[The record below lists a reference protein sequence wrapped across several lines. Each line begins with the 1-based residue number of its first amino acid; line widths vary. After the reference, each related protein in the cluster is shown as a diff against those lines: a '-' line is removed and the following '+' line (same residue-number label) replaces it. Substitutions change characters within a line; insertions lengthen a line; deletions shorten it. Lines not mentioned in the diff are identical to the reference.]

1 MENSGLDG
9 ISDNNKHDFQNLLEE
24 KQRLEQEQDKLRT
37 KVDKLEHEHT
47 NAVLRRRQ
55 EQELKPYQAELI
67 NMQHYLE
74 TEVKRMIVLFE
85 GRDAAGKGGTIR
97 RMTRYMNEKHYRV
110 VALGKPTELER
121 TQWFF
126 QRYVGQFPSG
136 GEVVLFDRSWYN
148 RAMVEP
154 VFGFCTQ
161 EQYENF
167 MAGVTGFE
175 KDIVRDGTILLKLYF
190 SVSKKEQKYRF
201 DRRRNDPLRHWKL
214 SEVDMQAQDKWDE
227 FTKMKYFMLRR
238 THTLDA
244 PWTII
249 RSDNKH
255 LARLNAIKAVL
266 NAVPFAKT
274 KGLDMTTDPS
284 VVISGFRELEY
295 MEAERIS
302 KGKFIT

>member
-1 MENSGLDG
+1 MSNPEFVEVDGKMLSLQQLLDE
-9 ISDNNKHDFQNLLEE
+9 KKQLEAE
-24 KQRLEQEQDKLRT
+24 SAKLR
-37 KVDKLEHEHT
+37 KSYDKLEKEHT
-47 NAVLRRRQ
+47 KAVLRRRQ

-67 NMQHYLE
+67 RMQQYLE
-74 TEVKRMIVLFE
+74 DEVKRMIILLE

-110 VALGKPTELER
+110 VALGKPTDVQK

-126 QRYVGQFPSG
+126 QRYVEQFPTG
-136 GEVVLFDRSWYN
+136 GEVVIFDRSWYN

-154 VFGFCTQ
+154 VFNFCSP

-175 KDIVRDGTILLKLYF
+175 KDIVREGTILLKLYF
-190 SVSKKEQKYRF
+190 SVSKREQKYRF
-201 DRRRNDPLRHWKL
+201 DRRRHDPLRHWKL

-227 FTKMKYFMLRR
+227 FTKMKYAMLRR

-244 PWTII
+244 PWIII

-255 LARLNAIKAVL
+255 QARLNAIKTVL
-266 NAVPFAKT
+266 NAVPFKKT
-274 KGLDMTTDPS
+274 SGLDMTTDS
-284 VVISGFRELEY
+284 NIVISGFRELEY
-295 MEAERIS
+295 MESERIAE
-302 KGKFIT
+302 GKFIT

>member
-1 MENSGLDG
+1 MEEPELANAAGGHKST
-9 ISDNNKHDFQNLLEE
+9 KQLLEE
-24 KQRLEQEQDKLRT
+24 NKRLEAEGAKLRSRYDKLEQEHT
-37 KVDKLEHEHT
+37 K
-47 NAVLRRRQ
+47 AVLRRRQ

-74 TEVKRMIVLFE
+74 NEVKRMIVLLE

-110 VALGKPTELER
+110 VALGKPTDVQR

-126 QRYVGQFPSG
+126 QRYVEQFPTG
-136 GEVVLFDRSWYN
+136 GEVVIFDRSWYN

-154 VFGFCTQ
+154 VFNFCTT

-190 SVSKKEQKYRF
+190 SVSKSEQKYRF

-227 FTKMKYFMLRR
+227 FTKMKYAMLRR

-244 PWTII
+244 PWTIV

-266 NAVPFAKT
+266 NAVPFKKT
-274 KGLDMTTDPS
+274 AGLDMTTDPN

-302 KGKFIT
+302 EGKFIT

>member
-1 MENSGLDG
+1 MENPEIVIDG
-9 ISDNNKHDFQNLLEE
+9 EKKLSLQQLLEE
-24 KQRLEQEQDKLRT
+24 RQKLLSDEARLRKDF
-37 KVDKLEHEHT
+37 DKLEKEHT
-47 NAVLRRRQ
+47 KAVLKRRQ

-67 NMQHYLE
+67 RMQHYLE
-74 TEVKRMIVLFE
+74 DEVKRMIILLE

-110 VALGKPTELER
+110 VALGKPTEVQL
-121 TQWFF
+121 TQWFY
-126 QRYVGQFPSG
+126 QRYVEQFPTG
-136 GEVVLFDRSWYN
+136 GECVMFDRSWYN

-154 VFGFCTQ
+154 VFNFCTP

-167 MAGVTGFE
+167 MSGVTGFE
-175 KDIVRDGTILLKLYF
+175 KDIVREGTILLKLYF

-201 DRRRNDPLRHWKL
+201 DRRRHDPLRQWKL
-214 SEVDMQAQDKWDE
+214 SEVDMQAQDKWDD
-227 FTKMKYFMLRR
+227 FTKMKYAMLRR

-266 NAVPFAKT
+266 NAVPFKKT
-274 KGLDMTTDPS
+274 EGLDMTTDADI
-284 VVISGFRELEY
+284 VISGFRELEY

-302 KGKFIT
+302 EGKFIA